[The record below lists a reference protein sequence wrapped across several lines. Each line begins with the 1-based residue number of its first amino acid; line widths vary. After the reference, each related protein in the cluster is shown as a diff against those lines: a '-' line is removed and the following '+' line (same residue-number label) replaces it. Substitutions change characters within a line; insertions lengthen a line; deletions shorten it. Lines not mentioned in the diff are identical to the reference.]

1 MQKLLGR
8 VGRDIFF
15 YSITV
20 KPEEDSPAAL
30 KAYAEQFHVGPGWL
44 FLTGKPDDVELL
56 RRSLGF
62 VDPNPEVDKDKTR
75 HSGMLR
81 YGNEALSLWAS
92 CQGSAHA
99 SWIAE
104 SISWVDRP
112 KGKRAEG

>member
-1 MQKLLGR
+1 MAANHAQPTAASGDPKRPRAGK
-8 VGRDIFF
+8 
-15 YSITV
+15 ITCSLDR
-20 KPEEDSPAAL
+20 P
-30 KAYAEQFHVGPGWL
+30 GPGWL
-44 FLTGKPDDVELL
+44 FLIGKPEDVELL

-62 VDPNPEVDKDKTR
+62 VDPNPEVDKDKSR

-81 YGNEALSLWAS
+81 YGNEPLALWAS

-99 SWIAE
+99 SWIEE

>member
-1 MQKLLGR
+1 MAANHAQPTAASGDPKRPGA
-8 VGRDIFF
+8 GK
-15 YSITV
+15 ITCSLDR
-20 KPEEDSPAAL
+20 P
-30 KAYAEQFHVGPGWL
+30 GPGWL
-44 FLTGKPDDVELL
+44 FLIGKPEHVELL